1 MDCIKEE
8 FIKQNAEKQFEKLK
22 RKYKN
27 KKIVLY
33 GAGIYFE
40 EVRKNFDLSQLNIIA
55 VSDRKYENKQ
65 ELTFDE
71 VLGYNVISPY
81 QIYTLNP
88 DIVLLTVQED
98 FYIEEYICN
107 EIYQKTKHKFKYR
120 RFFKL
125 TLEQIIEN
133 EFMGI

>member
-8 FIKQNAEKQFEKLK
+8 FIKQNAERQFEKLK

-40 EVRKNFDLSQLNIIA
+40 EVRKIFDLSQLNIIA
-55 VSDRKYENKQ
+55 ISDIKYKDIQ
-65 ELTFDE
+65 KLTFDE
-71 VLGYNVISPY
+71 ELRYNIISPCK
-81 QIYTLNP
+81 IYTLNP

-98 FYIEEYICN
+98 FYIEESICN
-107 EIYQKTKHKFKYR
+107 EIFPKTKHKFKYR

>member
-1 MDCIKEE
+1 MNSIKEE
-8 FIKQNAEKQFEKLK
+8 FNEQNAHKQFEKLK

-27 KKIVLY
+27 KRIVLY

-55 VSDRKYENKQ
+55 VSDIKYKDIQ
-65 ELTFDE
+65 KLTFDE
-71 VLGYNVISPY
+71 ELRYNIISPCK
-81 QIYTLNP
+81 IHTLNP

-98 FYIEEYICN
+98 FYIEEYFCT
-107 EIYQKTKHKFKYR
+107 EVFPKTKHKFKYS

-133 EFMGI
+133 EFLGI

>member
-40 EVRKNFDLSQLNIIA
+40 EVRKNFDLSQLNVIA
-55 VSDRKYENKQ
+55 VSDIKYENKQ

-71 VLGYNVISPY
+71 ELGYNVISPY
-81 QIYTLNP
+81 KIYTLNP

-120 RFFKL
+120 RLFKL

>member
-1 MDCIKEE
+1 MNSTKEE
-8 FIKQNAEKQFEKLK
+8 FNEQNAHKQFEKLK

-27 KKIVLY
+27 KRIVLY

-40 EVRKNFDLSQLNIIA
+40 EVRKNFDLSQLNVIA
-55 VSDRKYENKQ
+55 VSDIKYENKQ

-71 VLGYNVISPY
+71 ELGYNVISPY
-81 QIYTLNP
+81 KIYTLNP

-98 FYIEEYICN
+98 FYIEEYFCT
-107 EIYQKTKHKFKYR
+107 EVFPKTKHKFKYS

-133 EFMGI
+133 EFLGI